1 MTERLIR
8 RYDKQIAV
16 EIGKVL
22 ALEKGMK
29 KGVYESYYSRDFDN
43 HLGRID
49 DLLAKREKL
58 RNIKG
63 KKAIVEKVRT
73 INSLKKHLQK
83 KQESRHSNHRTAD
96 IKRLAE
102 RVKTLKKELK
112 K

>member
-22 ALEKGMK
+22 ALEKRME
-29 KGVYESYYSRDFDN
+29 KGSYESSYNRDFDYR
-43 HLGRID
+43 LKRLD

-63 KKAIVEKVRT
+63 KKVLVDKIRRIE
-73 INSLKKHLQK
+73 ILKKHLGTR
-83 KQESRHSNHRTAD
+83 QERKHSNN
-96 IKRLAE
+96 
-102 RVKTLKKELK
+102 RVKSIEGLGKRAKELKKELK

>member
-22 ALEKGMK
+22 ALEKRME
-29 KGVYESYYSRDFDN
+29 KGSYESNYNCDFDYRLKRLN
-43 HLGRID
+43 
-49 DLLAKREKL
+49 DLLEKREKL

>member
-22 ALEKGMK
+22 ALEKRME
-29 KGVYESYYSRDFDN
+29 KGSYESSYNRDFDYR
-43 HLGRID
+43 LKRLD
-49 DLLAKREKL
+49 DLLEKREKL

-63 KKAIVEKVRT
+63 KKVLVEKIRRIET
-73 INSLKKHLQK
+73 LKKHLVVKQGK
-83 KQESRHSNHRTAD
+83 KHSNNRD
-96 IKRLAE
+96 KSIDGLGK
-102 RVKTLKKELK
+102 RVKCLKKELK